1 MKIIKTIINYKE
13 ENSDYNH
20 AILIAEHGKNKTLLS
35 YVNIYLKQAT
45 HRSLQST
52 NKYANNLKCFFDYL
66 LKNIDKDAQKSPDF
80 WLAATDSHLRQWQ
93 GTLVEKRDSKKS
105 LKPSDKTIKD
115 NASLVKDFY
124 VWTKLSDLPTLIKK
138 NSGDWKFDYKKNSKN
153 KFQVGQVVNG
163 PGSTIDIG
171 KKRNN
176 KITTNSDL
184 TIMSDFEIKA
194 LHSSYSDPVFA
205 VMHMLALATGLR
217 EEGLCQFPY
226 IGILFNEHIRPY
238 SEMELSS
245 DDNIKTFDYNVTEKG
260 SERILK
266 VNVKA
271 WQVVCDSYLPLYFK
285 RRNEFLKYI
294 KTLPKNKRP
303 NINSVFFLTKKG
315 HPVTPQ
321 KISSATFY
329 AKKKIKDFDRVFHDS
344 RDWYATNFMIQNL
357 TKNQVNNAYY
367 DLAVEDALRKQIGH
381 KDIKTTYIY
390 YLKIASLVLAIK
402 DKKFDYCISSDEF
415 LGGGA
420 INKKLN
426 THVHSV

>member
-1 MKIIKTIINYKE
+1 LNIVKTIINYKHE
-13 ENSDYNH
+13 KSDYNH
-20 AILIAEHGKNKTLLS
+20 AILIAENGKTKTLLS

-52 NKYANNLKCFFDYL
+52 NRYADNLKRFFDYL
-66 LKNIDKDAQKSPDF
+66 LKNIDKGAQESPDF
-80 WLAATDSHLRQWQ
+80 WFAATDSHLREWQ
-93 GTLVEKRDSKKS
+93 GTLVEKRDSKKL

-115 NASLVKDFY
+115 NASLIKDFY
-124 VWTKLSDLPTLIKK
+124 VWAKLSDLPTLIKK
-138 NSGDWKFDYKKNSKN
+138 HSDEWKFDYKKNSKN
-153 KFQVGQVVNG
+153 KLQVGQVVS
-163 PGSTIDIG
+163 GSDSNIDIG

-176 KITTNSDL
+176 KITKNSDI
-184 TIMSDFEIKA
+184 TIMSDFEIKE

-226 IGILFNEHIRPY
+226 IGVLLNEHIRPY
-238 SEMELSS
+238 SEMDLSS
-245 DDNIKTFDYNVTEKG
+245 DNSIKTFDYDVTEKG
-260 SERILK
+260 SERILQ

-271 WQVVCDSYLPLYFK
+271 WQAVCDSYLPLYFE
-285 RRNEFLKYI
+285 RRKKFLKYI

-303 NINSVFFLTKKG
+303 TKNSVFFLTNKG

-321 KISSATFY
+321 KISSATCY
-329 AKKKIKDFDRVFHDS
+329 AKKRIKYFDRVFHDS

-357 TKNQVNNAYY
+357 TKDQVNNNYY
-367 DLAVEDALRKQIGH
+367 NIGVEDALRKQIGH
-381 KDIKTTYIY
+381 KDIKTTYTY

-415 LGGGA
+415 WGELSEKS
-420 INKKLN
+420 NPD
-426 THVHSV
+426 VHSV